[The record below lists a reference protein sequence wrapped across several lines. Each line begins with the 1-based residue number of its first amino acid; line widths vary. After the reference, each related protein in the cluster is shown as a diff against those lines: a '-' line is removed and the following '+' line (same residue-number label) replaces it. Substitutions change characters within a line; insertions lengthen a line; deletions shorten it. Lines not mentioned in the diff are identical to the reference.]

1 MSKCF
6 LEIVNEKF
14 KQYCISINL
23 KYCENNNSN
32 VIRNVLVIIFRPNAL
47 ILINIFQKH
56 LMNNFCNIVLM
67 YLKNVFIKVM
77 IQIL

>member
-1 MSKCF
+1 M
-6 LEIVNEKF
+6 
-14 KQYCISINL
+14 YL

-32 VIRNVLVIIFRPNAL
+32 VIRNVLVIIFRPNVL

-67 YLKNVFIKVM
+67 YLGNVLKII

>member
-1 MSKCF
+1 M
-6 LEIVNEKF
+6 
-14 KQYCISINL
+14 YL

-32 VIRNVLVIIFRPNAL
+32 VMRNVLVILFRPNVL

-56 LMNNFCNIVLM
+56 LMNNFCNIVLL
-67 YLKNVFIKVM
+67 YLGNVLKII

>member
-1 MSKCF
+1 M
-6 LEIVNEKF
+6 
-14 KQYCISINL
+14 YL
-23 KYCENNNSN
+23 KYCENNNLN
-32 VIRNVLVIIFRPNAL
+32 VIRNVLVIIFRPNVL

-67 YLKNVFIKVM
+67 YLGNVLKII

>member
-1 MSKCF
+1 M
-6 LEIVNEKF
+6 
-14 KQYCISINL
+14 YL
-23 KYCENNNSN
+23 KYCENNYLN
-32 VIRNVLVIIFRPNAL
+32 VIRNVLVIIFRPNVL

-67 YLKNVFIKVM
+67 YLGNVLKII

>member
-1 MSKCF
+1 MNNLSN
-6 LEIVNEKF
+6 IV
-14 KQYCISINL
+14 YI
-23 KYCENNNSN
+23 CENNNLN
-32 VIRNVLVIIFRPNAL
+32 VIRNVLVIIFRPNVL

-67 YLKNVFIKVM
+67 YLGNVLKII

>member
-1 MSKCF
+1 MY
-6 LEIVNEKF
+6 LE
-14 KQYCISINL
+14 
-23 KYCENNNSN
+23 YCENNNLN
-32 VIRNVLVIIFRPNAL
+32 VIRNVLVIIFRPNVL

-67 YLKNVFIKVM
+67 YLGNVLKII

>member
-1 MSKCF
+1 M
-6 LEIVNEKF
+6 
-14 KQYCISINL
+14 YL
-23 KYCENNNSN
+23 KYCKNNNLN
-32 VIRNVLVIIFRPNAL
+32 VIRNVLVIIFRPNVL

-67 YLKNVFIKVM
+67 YLGNVLKII